1 MAELA
6 AYLEL
11 SEGDARRQWLQ
22 VKARAERKR
31 QEPFLPIEVLL
42 CYALFFVLNP
52 HSYGGSNIE
61 RLPEAVKRLAST
73 LRRTPG
79 SLTSK
84 MLNLDGSR
92 KNSARL
98 EPELFS
104 RLAQTPD
111 HFAVLYQLVLRAAR
125 DVDLGAARVPDV
137 LDAMDARTVELLGQD
152 ELGAGEIGQVLH
164 EHRGELARLEE
175 SFQLGE
181 PRTTRLVEQRVRLG
195 QHRFASRVLENYEHR
210 CGFCGFS
217 PRGLR
222 GHRLLVA
229 SHIKPWAKSNDKE
242 RLDVRNGVAACPT
255 HDAAFDTGLLTVNGG
270 LRIHRAEP
278 LRASMV
284 ADAGTEHYFGAQ
296 ALRSQLIVPQK
307 RGPGPEY
314 LRYHHEHVFRGPLL
328 HG

>member
-22 VKARAERKR
+22 VRERAERKR

-52 HSYGGSNIE
+52 HSYGGSNIDS
-61 RLPEAVKRLAST
+61 LPEAVKRLAST
-73 LRRTPG
+73 LCRTPG

-104 RLAQTPD
+104 RLAQAPD
-111 HFAVLYQLVLRAAR
+111 HFAALYQTVLKAAR
-125 DVDLGAARVPDV
+125 DAGLGPARVPDV
-137 LDAMDARTVELLGQD
+137 LGAMEAGTVELLGQD
-152 ELGAGEIGQVLH
+152 ELGAGEMGQVLH

-210 CGFCGFS
+210 CGFCGFA

-229 SHIKPWAKSNDKE
+229 SHIKPWAVSTDRE
-242 RLDVRNGVAACPT
+242 RLDVKNGITACPT
-255 HDAAFDTGLLTVNGG
+255 HDAAFDTGLLTINGG

-278 LRASMV
+278 LMASMA
-284 ADAGTEHYFGAQ
+284 ADEGTERYFGERV
-296 ALRSQLIVPQK
+296 LHSRLIVPPK
-307 RGPGPEY
+307 KEPGTEY
-314 LRYHHEHVFRGPLL
+314 LRFHQEHVFRGPRL